1 MHILDRKK
9 KSLYRLRDHCK
20 NMEEGSTKVNN
31 IVARVMV
38 LRRYAHP
45 FFFGSFCFSVT
56 FISAFL
62 VHVMLYFSTS
72 NCLDLLGAQSDEQCC
87 NSCEE
92 VREAYKKKGWALTNP
107 DLIDQ
112 VYQLFYLDLF
122 IMKVYI

>member
-1 MHILDRKK
+1 
-9 KSLYRLRDHCK
+9 
-20 NMEEGSTKVNN
+20 MEEGSTKVNN

-38 LRRYAHP
+38 LRRYAHLL
-45 FFFGSFCFSVT
+45 FFFGSFYFIVT
-56 FISAFL
+56 FISTSL
-62 VHVMLYFSTS
+62 SMLCFSTS

-112 VYQLFYLDLF
+112 VPILPGF
-122 IMKVYI
+122 IHHDGLHLAFLWENLTFKLMVHN